1 MSGLALALQAKGWV
15 VSGSDA
21 RRSDR
26 TERLEQAGIA
36 VAYGHAAAH
45 LGDAEWVVYSTDVPE
60 SNPERA
66 AARERGLALYHRS
79 QILAA
84 LIQDRQAICVTGT
97 HGKTTTTSMIGVILR
112 RAGLDP
118 LVLVGGEVAD
128 LDGSN
133 VFLGRGLWAVAE
145 ADESDGSFLRYH
157 PHVAVV
163 TNVEP
168 EHLEHYGG
176 RFENVVAAVEQFLGQ
191 VRPGGIAVLGAE
203 DPVLAALAPGLN
215 CPLVTFGAGG
225 IVEAADIRVD
235 PAGSSFAVHW
245 EGRRLGEVRLARPGR
260 HNIDNALAAVAAARH
275 VGVEFAVI
283 QEALAGFRGAR
294 RRFEEVL
301 REGGIRVVDDYAV
314 HPTEIRATLQAARQ
328 VTDGRVVAVWQP
340 HRLARLQALWKE
352 FLAVAGLADVL
363 VVTDLY
369 APAGKT
375 SAPGVDAEHWV
386 AEAQRLHPNVR
397 VVYAGG
403 VPAAADVVAVLAR
416 PGDLIVTL
424 GAGDVGRLAELLR
437 GRLDRCA
444 PCP

>member
-36 VAYGHAAAH
+36 VAYGHAASH

-235 PAGSSFAVHW
+235 PAGSAFAVHW

-403 VPAAADVVAVLAR
+403 VPDAADVVAVLAR